1 LQSRAQAKY
10 AIGVGVATLL
20 AATASLVLYLH
31 QTADISAYR
40 SASNCASPRDAT
52 QGQGCRYQGQA
63 QILSTSR
70 HDRLEATVAFDAL
83 PARTFTTS
91 FPNRDE
97 PSSTMLRA
105 GTPGD
110 AELWAGKVTRLA
122 GKLTVDNPESTV
134 QPYGEIAVGF
144 LVGGLV
150 LLAVS
155 AGLAREAWRQK

>member
-10 AIGVGVATLL
+10 AIGVSVATLL
-20 AATASLVLYLH
+20 AATASFVLYLH
-31 QTADISAYR
+31 QAAEISAYR
-40 SASNCASPRDAT
+40 SAFSCASPRDAV

-83 PARTFTTS
+83 PGRTFNTS

-97 PSSTMLRA
+97 PSSTVLRA
-105 GTPGD
+105 GMTGD
-110 AELWAGKVTRLA
+110 GELWAGKVTRIA

-134 QPYGEIAVGF
+134 QPFGEIAVGF

-150 LLAVS
+150 LLGVS
-155 AGLAREAWRQK
+155 AGLAREAWRLK